1 MGLSNG
7 ILSAPVK
14 LSEVQTC
21 LNATDITSLKE
32 LCNHS
37 NINMWAKYKPV
48 SHTSA
53 GGITSSERFSNGY
66 GIDGVYYDV
75 YSLSGREMMISDA
88 KQGKFGW
95 TYERPGD
102 GICRLR
108 DFEGYNHNAVFP
120 FVCSCSNNTT
130 VGSVSIA
137 QISNLPSGN
146 ITVSD
151 LTTMVGQANSD
162 TFTAGGYGVVY
173 KKSGGSAN
181 YIDAVNSSGF
191 VIYPISSPQTI
202 NFTQSAGTYD
212 VCIYITKDGNASQGF
227 IIPGSY
233 FSVTVKS
240 SGGSTT
246 DKVLLTSF
254 HVTTARKPIFS
265 FVVKNI
271 SGSLLSAETA
281 MIKIYTRSNHDI
293 EDDLVEVYVP
303 SLANGES
310 IEVESDRYEGGIDLP
325 SASHWTVTY
334 QGVTSSKQ
342 YF

>member
-14 LSEVQTC
+14 LSEVKTC
-21 LNATDITSLKE
+21 LNATNTSLKE

-53 GGITSSERFSNGY
+53 GGITSNERFSNGY
-66 GIDGVYYDV
+66 GINGVYYDV
-75 YSLSGREMMISDA
+75 YSLSGREMMITDA

-95 TYERPGD
+95 TYERPGN

-120 FVCSCSNNTT
+120 FTCSCSNNATT
-130 VGSVSIA
+130 GSVSIA
-137 QISNLPSGN
+137 QIANLPSGN

-181 YIDAVNSSGF
+181 YIDAVDSSGF
-191 VIYPISSPQTI
+191 VIHPISSPQTI
-202 NFTQSAGTYD
+202 DFTQSAGTYD
-212 VCIYITKDGNASQGF
+212 VCIYITKGGNASQGF

-240 SGGSTT
+240 SGGGTT
-246 DKVLLTSF
+246 DKVVLTGF
-254 HVTTARKPIFS
+254 NVTSTSKPVFS
-265 FVVKNI
+265 FDVINT
-271 SGSLLSAETA
+271 SGSSLSAGTA
-281 MIKIYTRSNHDI
+281 VIKIYMNSNQNT

-303 SLANGES
+303 SLADGERR
-310 IEVESDRYEGGIDLP
+310 EVESDRYEGGIDLP